1 MSNFR
6 QSWYEAGA
14 RERIAALVDTG
25 SFAEFV
31 GPEQRETSPHL
42 GIFDLPAQFDDG
54 IVVGSA
60 TLDGAPILVA
70 AQEGRFMGGAFGEV
84 HGAKLTGLLRA
95 AKALGRDVVIAFDT
109 GGVRL
114 QEANAGEI
122 AIAEIMRAVAEARMA
137 GVRVVG
143 LIGGRAG
150 CYGGGGLIAGCCST
164 LIVSEQG
171 RISVTG
177 PEVIETNMGVEE
189 FDSRDRA
196 LVWRTMGGK
205 HRMLIGGADVFVD
218 DDAAAFRDAARA
230 ALAHAARPLSD
241 RSASHD
247 PFALSEFEGLGSI
260 DGASTSLSTN
270 GRRERP
276 GLDLDTLTA
285 EQARLE
291 RRITRFGDA
300 VDAIDIWHALGIDD
314 PKAVPDMPAA
324 AFASLAAQYRESAD
338 DAR

>member
-60 TLDGAPILVA
+60 TLDGAPVLIA

-143 LIGGRAG
+143 VVGGRAG
-150 CYGGGGLIAGCCST
+150 CSGGGGLIAGCCST

-205 HRMLIGGADVFVD
+205 HRTLIGGADVFVE

-230 ALAHAARPLSD
+230 ALARP
-241 RSASHD
+241 AK
-247 PFALSEFEGLGSI
+247 
-260 DGASTSLSTN
+260 
-270 GRRERP
+270 
-276 GLDLDTLTA
+276 LDLDTLAA

-291 RRITRFGDA
+291 RRIARFGDA
-300 VDAIDIWHALGIDD
+300 ADATDIWRALGIDD
-314 PKAVPDMPAA
+314 PKAIPDMPAA
-324 AFASLAAQYRESAD
+324 GFATLAAQYRESAD

>member
-60 TLDGAPILVA
+60 TLDGAPVLIA

-143 LIGGRAG
+143 VVGGRAG

-205 HRMLIGGADVFVD
+205 HRTLIGGADVFVE

-230 ALAHAARPLSD
+230 ALARP
-241 RSASHD
+241 AK
-247 PFALSEFEGLGSI
+247 
-260 DGASTSLSTN
+260 
-270 GRRERP
+270 
-276 GLDLDTLTA
+276 LDLDTLAA

-291 RRITRFGDA
+291 RRIARFGDA
-300 VDAIDIWHALGIDD
+300 ADATDIWRALGIDD
-314 PKAVPDMPAA
+314 PKAIPDMPAA
-324 AFASLAAQYRESAD
+324 GFATLAAQYRESAD

>member
-1 MSNFR
+1 MSNLH

-14 RERIAALVDTG
+14 RERIAALVDAG
-25 SFAEFV
+25 SFTEYV
-31 GPEQRETSPHL
+31 GPERRETSPHL

-54 IVVGSA
+54 IVVGAA
-60 TLDGAPILVA
+60 TVDGTPILLA

-95 AKALGRDVVIAFDT
+95 ARALNRDVVIAFDT

-122 AIAEIMRAVAEARMA
+122 AIAEIMRAVTQARIA

-164 LIVSEQG
+164 LIISEQG

-177 PEVIETNMGVEE
+177 PEVIETNKGVEE

-205 HRMLIGGADVFVD
+205 HRTLIGGADLFVD
-218 DDAAAFRDAARA
+218 DDAGAFRAAMLV
-230 ALAHAARPLSD
+230 ALGRPAKAGSV
-241 RSASHD
+241 RNASL
-247 PFALSEFEGLGSI
+247 PFALSEVEGPGSI
-260 DGASTSLSTN
+260 GGASTSLSPY
-270 GRRERP
+270 GRGERP
-276 GLDLDTLTA
+276 GLDLDTLDA
-285 EQARLE
+285 EQDRLE
-291 RRITRFGDA
+291 RRIARFGDA
-300 VDAIDIWHALGIDD
+300 ADATDIWRMLGIDD
-314 PKAVPDMPAA
+314 PQAIPDMPSA
-324 AFASLAAQYRESAD
+324 AFATLAAQYRESAD